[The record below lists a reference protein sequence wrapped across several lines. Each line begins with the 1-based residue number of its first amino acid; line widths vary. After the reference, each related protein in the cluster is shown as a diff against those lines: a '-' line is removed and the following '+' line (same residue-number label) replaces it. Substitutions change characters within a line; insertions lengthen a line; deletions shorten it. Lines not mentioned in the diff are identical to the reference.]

1 LIPRRLAVAAIAVVA
16 IIVAS
21 GVGHVVS
28 RVLLKAGCVRGERV
42 RARGEVK
49 AYMWMEDGKNT
60 RPEALWMTTAA
71 WRVMQ
76 ARALS
81 KLAAKRTATNGT
93 IDLLVIIIL
102 SGKQSR
108 HLCAR
113 LRKM

>member
-1 LIPRRLAVAAIAVVA
+1 VC
-16 IIVAS
+16 
-21 GVGHVVS
+21 
-28 RVLLKAGCVRGERV
+28 AGREGESE
-42 RARGEVK
+42 RGEVK

-81 KLAAKRTATNGT
+81 KLAAKLAATNGT